1 MAAVVSS
8 AYFGIAVWTLVSFVA
23 AVLVGRAL
31 RRLEPIPVRARSSRV
46 VDLRRPR

>member
-1 MAAVVSS
+1 MAAVASY
-8 AYFGIAVWTLVSFVA
+8 AYLGITLWTLVSLVA